1 MYTNND
7 GGNSETVCNFLLLV
21 KLKLFASLETLFI
34 LPHKNPSYHSF
45 LPWLIIKRISRFCH
59 SSPPLKSN
67 SPSLLIHHLLPP
79 SWTNTWPRPSCHV
92 SSTLTGKIHTLW
104 TKDRLPCCLPPA
116 GLPEQKNKSSNS
128 LRWWG
133 VNGNI
138 SVYITFKPHEHT
150 SLFPY
155 TP

>member
-1 MYTNND
+1 M
-7 GGNSETVCNFLLLV
+7 F
-21 KLKLFASLETLFI
+21 LKLIVHFLVTCQAHRFYASLGFVFI
-34 LPHKNPSYHSF
+34 FPLKNHSYHSF
-45 LPWLIIKRISRFCH
+45 LPWLVIKRISRFCH
-59 SSPPLKSN
+59 SSPPLKLN
-67 SPSLLIHHLLPP
+67 SPSLLVDYLLPP
-79 SWTNTWPRPSCHV
+79 SWTTAWPRRSYPI
-92 SSTLTGKIHTLW
+92 SSTLSLEKVTHCELKIIF
-104 TKDRLPCCLPPA
+104 PCCLPPA

-138 SVYITFKPHEHT
+138 SVYIKLKPHEHT